1 MKGGNQGRISERR
14 VTNKKENASELYYDG
29 QKKEEKEEEEDL
41 TSRLQA
47 AGLRA
52 ANEILKEDISL
63 IKAHKGHP

>member
-14 VTNKKENASELYYDG
+14 ATDKKENVSELYYDG
-29 QKKEEKEEEEDL
+29 QKKEEEEEKLL

-47 AGLRA
+47 AGLCA